1 MSIGFVLFFVGILF
15 FALTSYGLTRM
26 PDAYC
31 RIHAVSLGDT
41 LGLLSIVLGLL
52 FLVDGVV
59 NIVKLV
65 LVLAIM
71 WIVNPTISHY
81 VSKVALLRGNWI
93 VVEESKQ
100 DREAGGL

>member
-1 MSIGFVLFFVGILF
+1 MSLAYILFFIGVLF
-15 FALTSYGLTRM
+15 FALTSFGLMRM

-41 LGLLSIVLGLL
+41 LGLLCITLGLL
-52 FLVDGVV
+52 FLMDGIA
-59 NIVKLV
+59 NLVKLV
-65 LVLAIM
+65 MVLIIM

-93 VVEESKQ
+93 VVEESEL
-100 DREAGGL
+100 DREVSGL